1 MGVAWGV
8 MSTNTN
14 GKSSTAA
21 STGASGAVPT
31 EARTLT
37 GWGRTAPA
45 QSQVLST
52 PDLELIVN
60 VVRQVADQNS
70 DKPAHLRRGVIARGM
85 GRSYGD
91 PAQNSGGLVIDMQKL
106 NRIHSIDD
114 ESGIVDVDGGVTLD
128 QLMKAALPF
137 GLWVPVLPGT
147 RQVTIGGAIGP
158 DIHGKNH
165 HSAGS
170 FGDHVVSME
179 LLVADGRILH
189 LEPGGST
196 DDPDGSLFWA
206 TVGGMGLT
214 GIIVRARIKMTKTE
228 TAYFIADGDLTGTLD
243 ETIEFHSDGSESQFT
258 YSSAWFDAIS
268 PEPKLGRAAISRG
281 SLATLAQLEELAPK
295 LAKDPLK
302 FNAPQLVTVPDIF
315 PSFTMNKLS
324 MIAIGELWWLKSG
337 TYRNQVQNL
346 TQFYQPLDLI
356 GEWNRGYGKRG
367 FLQYQFVVPREAV
380 EPFKDIV
387 RDIQKSGHY
396 SALNVF
402 KLFGEGNKA
411 PLSYPMPGWNVCVD
425 FPIKPGLGQF
435 LDELDQRVMEFG
447 GRLYLAKESRTSA
460 ANFHQMYP
468 EMAGWLKTRN
478 EIDPHQ
484 VFASDMSRRLE
495 LH

>member
-1 MGVAWGV
+1 MTTDKG
-8 MSTNTN
+8 T
-14 GKSSTAA
+14 SSTAA
-21 STGASGAVPT
+21 SNGASGALYT
-31 EARTLT
+31 EAKKLT
-37 GWGRTAPA
+37 GWGRTAPTTA
-45 QSQVLST
+45 EVLST
-52 PDLELIVN
+52 PDLDVIVDA
-60 VVRQVADQNS
+60 VRQVAEQNDS
-70 DKPAHLRRGVIARGM
+70 KPAHLKRGVIARGM

-91 PAQNSGGLVIDMQKL
+91 PAQNSGGLVVDMQAL
-106 NRIHSIDD
+106 NKIHSIDP
-114 ESGIVDVDGGVTLD
+114 ESAIVDVDGGVTLD
-128 QLMKAALPF
+128 QLMKAALPY

-170 FGDHVVSME
+170 FGDHVASME

-189 LEPGGST
+189 LEPEGSA
-196 DDPDGSLFWA
+196 DDPTGELFWA

-214 GIIVRARIKMTKTE
+214 GIIVRARIRMTKTE
-228 TAYFIADGDLTGTLD
+228 TAYFIADGDLTANLD
-243 ETIEFHSDGSESQFT
+243 ETIEFHSDGSEHNYT

-281 SLATLAQLEELAPK
+281 SLATLAQLEEIAPK

-302 FNAPQLVTVPDIF
+302 FIAPQLVTVPDIF

-337 TYRNQVQNL
+337 TYKNKVQNL

-356 GEWNRGYGKRG
+356 GEWNRGYGSKG

-387 RDIQKSGHY
+387 KDIQKSGHY

-425 FPIKPGLGQF
+425 FPIKPGLGAF
-435 LDELDQRVMEFG
+435 LDDLDKRVMEFG

-460 ANFHQMYP
+460 ENFHKMYP
-468 EMAGWLKTRN
+468 GMEGWLKTRN
-478 EIDPHQ
+478 AIDPTG